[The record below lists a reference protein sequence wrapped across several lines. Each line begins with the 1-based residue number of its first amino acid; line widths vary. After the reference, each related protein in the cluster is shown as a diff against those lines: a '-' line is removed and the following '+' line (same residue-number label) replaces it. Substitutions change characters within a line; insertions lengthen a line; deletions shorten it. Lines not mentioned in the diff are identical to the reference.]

1 MKIEKATHGTV
12 FYFVFYFLASPRH
25 VEVPGLG
32 TEPSPQRWCQ
42 VLNLLRHQGALEPS
56 YSLPITSTLQ
66 TDLLE
71 DWRSS

>member
-42 VLNLLRHQGALEPS
+42 VLNLLRHQGTPQNKCLRWEATILNC
-56 YSLPITSTLQ
+56 
-66 TDLLE
+66 
-71 DWRSS
+71 